1 MLWNTLRL
9 NMVLRMRADNRK
21 DDELRNIRLEVG
33 VLNNAAGSAY
43 IEWGMNKIL
52 VGVYGPEE
60 APPAIELGD
69 KAILKVE
76 YKMTTFSS
84 LEEHGKYT
92 PNRRAV
98 EISKV
103 LREALSN
110 LVVLDKY
117 PGGLIEVNILVL
129 QAEGGTRVASFVAAV
144 AALID
149 AGIALKDIGYGISA
163 GKVDGRIV
171 LDLSKEED
179 NLGQGDIPICLSRSG
194 EILLLQLD
202 GKITREEFNKALDMV
217 RDKRD
222 LFVNLIRDAFNRKY
236 HREVENDLVNVI

>member
-1 MLWNTLRL
+1 
-9 NMVLRMRADNRK
+9 MRSDGRQK
-21 DDELRNIRLEVG
+21 DELRSIKLEVG
-33 VLNNAAGSAY
+33 ILRNAKGSAY

-60 APPAIELGD
+60 APPAIENLER
-69 KAILKVE
+69 AIIKVE
-76 YKMTTFSS
+76 YRMATFCS
-84 LEEHGKYT
+84 LEEHGKYV

-110 LVVLDKY
+110 LILVDRY
-117 PGGLIEVNILVL
+117 PGGLIEVQILVL

-149 AGIALKDIGYGISA
+149 AGIALRDIGYGISA
-163 GKVDGRIV
+163 GKVNNEIV

-179 NLGQGDIPICLSRSG
+179 NLGQGDIPICITRKG
-194 EILLLQLD
+194 DILLLQLD
-202 GKITREEFNKALDMV
+202 GKISYEELKSAIEMV
-217 RDKRD
+217 RSKRE
-222 LFVNLIRDAFNRKY
+222 FFENLIRDAFTRRYSK
-236 HREVENDLVNVI
+236 ELSNDLVRYI

>member
-1 MLWNTLRL
+1 
-9 NMVLRMRADNRK
+9 MRNDGRAADQ
-21 DDELRNIRLEVG
+21 LRNIKLEVG
-33 VLNNAAGSAY
+33 VLNNAKGSAY
-43 IEWGMNKIL
+43 IEWGMNKII

-60 APPAIELGD
+60 APPAIED
-69 KAILKVE
+69 INKAILKVE
-76 YKMTTFSS
+76 YKMATFCS

-110 LVVLDKY
+110 LIELNRY
-117 PGGLIEVNILVL
+117 PGGLIEINILVL

-149 AGIALKDIGYGISA
+149 AGIALRDIGYGISA
-163 GKVDGRIV
+163 GKVNGEIV

-179 NLGQGDIPICLSRSG
+179 NLGQGDIPICMDRAG
-194 EILLLQLD
+194 NILLLQLD
-202 GKITREEFNKALDMV
+202 GEITKDELKQAINMVKA
-217 RDKRD
+217 KSK
-222 LFVNLIRDAFNRKY
+222 FFESLIREAFTRRYSIELN
-236 HREVENDLVNVI
+236 NDLVRFI

>member
-1 MLWNTLRL
+1 
-9 NMVLRMRADNRK
+9 MRTDNRA
-21 DDELRNIRLEVG
+21 DDELRNIKLEVG
-33 VLNNAAGSAY
+33 ILNNATGSAY
-43 IEWGMNKIL
+43 IEWGKNKIL

-60 APPAIELGD
+60 APPAIEIQD

-76 YKMTTFSS
+76 YRMTTFSS

-92 PNRRAV
+92 PNRRAI

-110 LVVLDKY
+110 LVLLDKY
-117 PGGLIEVNILVL
+117 PGGIIEINILVL
-129 QAEGGTRVASFVAAV
+129 QAEGGTRVASFVASV

-149 AGIALKDIGYGISA
+149 AGIALRDIGYGISA
-163 GKVDGRIV
+163 GKVNGRIV

-179 NLGQGDIPICLSRSG
+179 NLGQGDIPICMSRTG

-202 GKITREEFNKALDMV
+202 GKISREEFEKALNMI
-217 RDKRD
+217 RDKKD
-222 LFVNLIRDAFNRKY
+222 VFVNLIREAFYKKY
-236 HREVENDLVNVI
+236 RGPIDNDLVDII